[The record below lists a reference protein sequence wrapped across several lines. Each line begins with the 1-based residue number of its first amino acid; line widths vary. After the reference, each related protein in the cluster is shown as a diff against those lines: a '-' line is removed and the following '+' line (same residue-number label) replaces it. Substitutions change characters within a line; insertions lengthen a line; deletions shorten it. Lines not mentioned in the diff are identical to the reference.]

1 MTAKASGMGRAHAP
15 LGVAVGAAALGIVAG
30 FAASAGRKA
39 VIQAAES
46 LTGDWADLLKAEHLM
61 VAEVFDLILT
71 TPTKNV
77 GRRRRLARRLKATL
91 DKHAFQEENVIY
103 PALKL
108 AEPDGPAAKLFADH
122 AELKVL
128 LYQLGRAD
136 PAGGDWLPL
145 VQAIRREFEAHA
157 REEEDVIFPQLR
169 RDLTAEDQAALTSA
183 VQKNGLKLI

>member
-1 MTAKASGMGRAHAP
+1 MTAKASGMGRARAP

-77 GRRRRLARRLKATL
+77 GRRRRLARRLKTAL

-108 AEPDGPAAKLFADH
+108 ADPEGQASRLFADH
-122 AELKVL
+122 AEFKTL
-128 LYQLGRAD
+128 LYQLCRTD
-136 PAGGDWLPL
+136 PGDGQWLPL
-145 VQAIRREFEAHA
+145 VQTLRRDFEAHA
-157 REEEDVIFPQLR
+157 REEEETIFPGLR
-169 RDLTAEDQAALTSA
+169 RLLTPEDQKVLTSA
-183 VQKNGLKLI
+183 VQRSGQKLI